1 MFNFLL
7 LFLFI
12 IASLIKPLNALNE
25 LIPEPIYW
33 TEYTKEADL
42 TKKNYIGLGSF
53 EIMGLAYDFKLA
65 KKYFAK
71 TFNEIR
77 HVTLITPLHQKT
89 TTIIPIILI
98 KGTWVKDD
106 DFCRADNKFFKGFL
120 KFAKDIAESKG
131 SRVELVTFSWNASN
145 QNKDR
150 KQAAK
155 RLAQFINTHYPNE
168 QTHPLLYF
176 LGHSHGGSVANAA
189 THFIKR
195 DISDLINLATPVRY
209 NPCFKPSRYKRFY
222 QFYIEGDVIQWLGAG
237 GRVKSK
243 HLSPRRYTL
252 TELHANKKFHC
263 IYTKIDGFASDH
275 YHIKLLSYKLADIL
289 ELINKHHEKH
299 ASLVVNIVHN
309 HKLYSSHEHKKLK
322 DKHPILIAPYIPKK
336 QFTIHQ
342 EDTNPEFSAH
352 QAHIFKKLYH
362 GKQLTGRNR
371 FIEIAKNIS
380 LFIGYACKNT
390 LGLLRRICNPK
401 LSKIPGSED

>member
-1 MFNFLL
+1 MF
-7 LFLFI
+7 LFL
-12 IASLIKPLNALNE
+12 SLFLSCSYDLLGLTIVTE
-25 LIPEPIYW
+25 EPMYW
-33 TEYTKEADL
+33 TEYTKEADQ

-53 EIMGLAYDFKLA
+53 EVMGLAYDFKLA
-65 KKYFAK
+65 KNQFAK
-71 TFNEIR
+71 KFHEIR
-77 HVTLITPLHQKT
+77 HITLITPLQQKT
-89 TTIIPIILI
+89 NTIIPIILI

-120 KFAKDIAESKG
+120 KFAKDIAELKG
-131 SRVELVTFSWNASN
+131 SRVELITFSWNASN

-155 RLAQFINTHYPNE
+155 RLADFVNHYYE
-168 QTHPLLYF
+168 SEEKHPLIYF

-195 DISDLINLATPVRY
+195 DISDLINLATPVRH

-222 QFYIEGDVIQWLGAG
+222 QFYVEGDVIQWLGAG

-243 HLSPRRYTL
+243 HFSPRRYTL
-252 TELHANKKFHC
+252 TELHAHKKYHC
-263 IYTKIDGFASDH
+263 IYTKIDGIPSDH

-289 ELINKHHEKH
+289 ELINTNHSSH

-309 HKLYSSHEHKKLK
+309 HKLYNSKKHKKLK
-322 DKHPILIAPYIPKK
+322 EQYPILLAPYVPKK

-342 EDTNPEFSAH
+342 KDANPEHSAH
-352 QAHIFKKLYH
+352 QARIFKDMYH

-371 FIEIAKNIS
+371 LIEIAKNIS
-380 LFIGYACKNT
+380 LFFGYACKNT
-390 LGLLRRICNPK
+390 LGIFKRICNPK
-401 LSKIPGSED
+401 LSNIPGSEVK